1 LKCSNQG
8 AQSRREDDQITGAS
22 SNVVSMGFAGRN
34 KYRSPWTGDKRSVSK
49 TEMEFAFQD
58 VPSLIV
64 SVVNVQNCWPATAPF
79 VNTK

>member
-1 LKCSNQG
+1 
-8 AQSRREDDQITGAS
+8 
-22 SNVVSMGFAGRN
+22 MGFAGRN